1 MIAGDNYII
10 KQKLR
15 LITEKSR
22 TCIIRDLG
30 MLQKNYPGIATSVK
44 TRSKS
49 FDQNWEF
56 CDLKKTVFSYNFLNT
71 DNSNGTTHAK
81 FDF

>member
-1 MIAGDNYII
+1 MVTLPKLNLYTFLPNKNLQKGCEELDSSLDMIAGDNYVI

-49 FDQNWEF
+49 FD
-56 CDLKKTVFSYNFLNT
+56 S
-71 DNSNGTTHAK
+71 
-81 FDF
+81 

>member
-1 MIAGDNYII
+1 MKPKKGCEELDSSLDMIAGDNYII

-44 TRSKS
+44 TRS
-49 FDQNWEF
+49 
-56 CDLKKTVFSYNFLNT
+56 
-71 DNSNGTTHAK
+71 NS
-81 FDF
+81 